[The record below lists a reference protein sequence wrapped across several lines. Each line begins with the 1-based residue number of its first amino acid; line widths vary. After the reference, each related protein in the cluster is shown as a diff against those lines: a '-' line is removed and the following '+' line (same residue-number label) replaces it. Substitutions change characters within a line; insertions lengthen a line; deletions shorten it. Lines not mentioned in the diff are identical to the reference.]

1 MLDLAAEAAGRV
13 SEERPGARGTET
25 VTPAVRSDADA
36 LTDGPTA
43 SVGSS
48 LELPGASSSVKSLG
62 ASWSN
67 AEAEDLSSRGEVP
80 GSAGTEGMVPLSLAP
95 SKLDTS
101 GKGPK
106 AEEIRAVSSTSVKS
120 QEASLRPARSSG
132 AARAR
137 AGSPVAQFTLFD
149 GRQWTLPLFGPGSSR
164 LEPAAE
170 LEREPG
176 DDREGAE
183 LGVDQV
189 QHRLFDEGGVQL
201 SFEAWRT
208 RVAWNL
214 RAAGAAF
221 GAHTKTGR
229 TLYRRAAEL
238 LACGGWCE
246 EKTCTGCGT
255 CSTNM
260 VCTCDVR
267 VCPRC
272 SLVRANGKRRA
283 LLEAVTQLAK
293 TKATY
298 ERTDGRGRAPY
309 QVNVI
314 TFTAR
319 FDPENPDDC
328 TPGAI
333 ADRFAGLKAAVDSA
347 WEQVLSRDAA
357 GAKLEHAAMHAETEV
372 PFGGAIHVH
381 VAYRGRFLDGRPEEK
396 RPPGSVDDF
405 DRLKEIVHLELGGS
419 LHDYKHGRPDQKLG
433 NVHVAKQTGTVK
445 SQVTEACKYVT
456 KASHP
461 LRRTVG
467 RYAEKAPSLWMDPA
481 LAAVVEIAFLR
492 KHLSW
497 GRGELAAINKRAAE
511 LEDAAG
517 DSSTRCACGS
527 SADQWQ
533 FKFVRT
539 SFLRARE
546 IDGVAGG
553 ARALS
558 SKMDALAERIH
569 RMSSADAMAARER
582 MKRWARGRPPPEN
595 PVNPDPLEI

>member
-1 MLDLAAEAAGRV
+1 M
-13 SEERPGARGTET
+13 
-25 VTPAVRSDADA
+25 TPAVRSDADA

-48 LELPGASSSVKSLG
+48 LELPGPSPSVKSLG
-62 ASWSN
+62 ASWVN
-67 AEAEDLSSRGEVP
+67 AEAEDLSSRGEAP
-80 GSAGTEGMVPLSLAP
+80 GSAGAEGMVPLPLAP

-106 AEEIRAVSSTSVKS
+106 AEQKHAVSTTSVKS
-120 QEASLRPARSSG
+120 PEASKRPARSSG
-132 AARAR
+132 AERAR
-137 AGSPVAQFTLFD
+137 AGAPVVQFTLFD
-149 GRQWTLPLFGPGSSR
+149 GRQWTLPLYGDGSSR

-170 LEREPG
+170 LVREPG
-176 DDREGAE
+176 DDREEDAGE
-183 LGVDQV
+183 LEHLV
-189 QHRLFDEGGVQL
+189 QGRLFGEAGVQL
-201 SFEAWRT
+201 SFEAWRA
-208 RVAWNL
+208 RVASNL
-214 RAAGAAF
+214 RDAGAAI

-255 CSTNM
+255 CSTNI

-272 SLVRANGKRRA
+272 ALVRANGKRRA
-283 LLEAVTQLAK
+283 LLEAVKVLSK

-298 ERTDGRGRAPY
+298 ERSDGRGRAPY
-309 QVNVI
+309 QVQVL

-319 FDPENPDDC
+319 FDPDDPDDC

-333 ADRFAGLKAAVDSA
+333 AERFAGLKRAVDSA
-347 WEQVLSRDAA
+347 WSQVLSRDHA
-357 GAKLEHAAMHAETEV
+357 GRELEHAAIHCETEV
-372 PFGGAIHVH
+372 PFGAAIHVH
-381 VAYRGRFLDGRPEEK
+381 VAYRGRFLDGRPEAQ

-433 NVHVAKQTGTVK
+433 NVHVAKATGSVK

-511 LEDAAG
+511 LEDRAG
-517 DSSTRCACGS
+517 DSSSCACGAA
-527 SADQWQ
+527 ADRWEFR
-533 FKFVRT
+533 FKRT
-539 SFLRARE
+539 AFLRARE

-553 ARALS
+553 PRALS
-558 SKMDALAERIH
+558 EKMDGLAHHLVRLVNT
-569 RMSSADAMAARER
+569 DAAAARDR
-582 MKRWARGRPPPEN
+582 MKRWARGRPPPEG
-595 PVNPDPLEI
+595 DTTPLEI